1 VSLVSAP
8 THLVAIMLLFKPACW
23 PCAATTKGTGTALTS
38 AELVVKCL
46 ESMYSSR
53 LWQPQLVDLTPDI
66 WCSVATAPAALQQYL
81 DDPHLANRLGAD
93 FVRRIKAW
101 FRCDTL
107 LASITCDNPCKHMF
121 HNLLPASCICKASS
135 YAFFSA
141 LLCKQC
147 HRVIHLCGHQ
157 RPFGLAE
164 CMHCIHTVHH
174 LQKAS
179 LSAEVAAG

>member
-1 VSLVSAP
+1 MQCAQNSAARCLSIILTRCRCSTGQHCYSLKS
-8 THLVAIMLLFKPACW
+8 
-23 PCAATTKGTGTALTS
+23 KG
-38 AELVVKCL
+38 
-46 ESMYSSR
+46 R
-53 LWQPQLVDLTPDI
+53 
-66 WCSVATAPAALQQYL
+66 CSVATAPAALQQYL

-121 HNLLPASCICKASS
+121 HNLLPASCICKARS